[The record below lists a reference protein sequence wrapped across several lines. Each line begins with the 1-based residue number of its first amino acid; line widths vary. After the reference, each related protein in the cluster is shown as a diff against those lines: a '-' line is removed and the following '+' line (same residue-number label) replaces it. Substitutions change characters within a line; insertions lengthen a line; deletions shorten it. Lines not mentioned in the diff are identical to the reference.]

1 MKPSKRLQHLFHLQH
16 GTQDAADAS
25 GLIIAL
31 AARLHIHVSSAMA
44 LCYKFG
50 MGDAR
55 LCVRWRISER
65 SISLTLSSA
74 NSSLPFSRT
83 YDTLANGV
91 GHFSFQLDGTYAA
104 DPQGRNGPRYSP

>member
-1 MKPSKRLQHLFHLQH
+1 MLP
-16 GTQDAADAS
+16 

-31 AARLHIHVSSAMA
+31 AARLHIPRVFSDGAV
-44 LCYKFG
+44 LQVWDE
-50 MGDAR
+50 GDAR
-55 LCVRWRISER
+55 AFVYGDASPNARV
-65 SISLTLSSA
+65 SLTISSA

-104 DPQGRNGPRYSP
+104 DPQGRNGPHYGP